1 MAEGPLPGGYRRSI
15 FVKLLT
21 IITVMAGSLLALVI
35 GFFTFYIG
43 PHLEDA
49 MVPVEA
55 ESARLVAA
63 GAPDLEAARRLGAR
77 LDVRIR
83 YEGPHGVWQTA
94 PMRTIAEVR
103 GRDPHQLMGPD
114 YYVVAAP
121 DGGRYLFAWTFRRR
135 MHAAHQQVLGLLV
148 FLMLAVF
155 LVTHAV
161 LRRLLRPVR
170 ELSDGVARLAEGELD
185 VTVANRSRDELGALT
200 DAFNRMVGRVRAMI
214 RARDQLLLDVS
225 HELRSPLT
233 RLKVALEM
241 APAGKAREGMAADLA
256 EMEVMIGELLE
267 LERLREG
274 GIRPAPT
281 DLVALVDAVASAYRD
296 RPPGVRV
303 VATPP
308 EIVLDLDAEKMR
320 TVVRN
325 LVENGVKYSL
335 PDSRPVE
342 VTATRSGDA
351 VIVRVSDD
359 GPGIPATDQAS
370 IFEPFYR
377 VDRSRS
383 RKTGGYGLGLSI
395 AKRVVEAHG
404 GTLTVQDNAGR
415 GTTFVV
421 TLPAGAGRTPAGPR

>member
-1 MAEGPLPGGYRRSI
+1 
-15 FVKLLT
+15 
-21 IITVMAGSLLALVI
+21 
-35 GFFTFYIG
+35 
-43 PHLEDA
+43 
-49 MVPVEA
+49 
-55 ESARLVAA
+55 
-63 GAPDLEAARRLGAR
+63 
-77 LDVRIR
+77 
-83 YEGPHGVWQTA
+83 
-94 PMRTIAEVR
+94 
-103 GRDPHQLMGPD
+103 
-114 YYVVAAP
+114 
-121 DGGRYLFAWTFRRR
+121 
-135 MHAAHQQVLGLLV
+135 
-148 FLMLAVF
+148 
-155 LVTHAV
+155 
-161 LRRLLRPVR
+161 
-170 ELSDGVARLAEGELD
+170 
-185 VTVANRSRDELGALT
+185 
-200 DAFNRMVGRVRAMI
+200 
-214 RARDQLLLDVS
+214 
-225 HELRSPLT
+225 
-233 RLKVALEM
+233 
-241 APAGKAREGMAADLA
+241 
-256 EMEVMIGELLE
+256 
-267 LERLREG
+267 
-274 GIRPAPT
+274 
-281 DLVALVDAVASAYRD
+281 VASAYRD